1 MGVFVILFQDSRI
14 QGGYENVPT
23 IDIHMNQIGFERE
36 WYKFLLDY
44 IAPITE
50 KLYPGYYTKVC
61 IHNSSSP
68 QHLLQLQLCEKPARI
83 LWQCACRFPVRR
95 DWPWNMTRVYSAG
108 NTQFPNGILLPSWC
122 LSRLAVGCNLNTT
135 PCSELSGCGPNSPV
149 TDVPFVLLSCRRSL
163 SLPL

>member
-1 MGVFVILFQDSRI
+1 MVLFQDSRI

-61 IHNSSSP
+61 VVEHQNLWSA
-68 QHLLQLQLCEKPARI
+68 QHQLQLQICEK
-83 LWQCACRFPVRR
+83 
-95 DWPWNMTRVYSAG
+95 SAG
-108 NTQFPNGILLPSWC
+108 LL
-122 LSRLAVGCNLNTT
+122 
-135 PCSELSGCGPNSPV
+135 
-149 TDVPFVLLSCRRSL
+149 
-163 SLPL
+163 